1 MRYCNRLKLKRFIFK
16 RVYQSLKL
24 LKTSKNMSRKTK
36 NAKTIIATI
45 KDGNNNRARASNN
58 TAVDIYTTIK
68 VRSGHC

>member
-1 MRYCNRLKLKRFIFK
+1 MRYCKRLKLKRFIFK
-16 RVYQSLKL
+16 RVYQSLEL